1 VSILFEPLSIG
12 AAGSMV
18 VKNRF
23 VRSATHDFMGN
34 VDGSLSDR
42 EFDLYRTLAVHE
54 LGLIIT
60 GHSYVLHPEGRVRPG
75 QNAIYDDSFIE
86 GYRKLAGIV
95 HEYGSKLVLQINHAG
110 RQVDI
115 LTKEDVWTPVAPSP
129 VTNRVTGITPRE
141 MTEGEILQWIEAFV
155 AAMARAKVAGCD
167 GVQLHIAHGYGLSQ
181 FISPYTNRR
190 RDRWGGSLENRTRIL
205 REIMLRGRR
214 LIGSD
219 FPVLVKL
226 NTTDGFAGPEYLTL
240 EDAVAT
246 ARMLESYG
254 VDAIEVSGGMKEAG
268 DVMSRKDINSQE
280 QEAYFSSA
288 ARAIKAAVSVPVI
301 LVGGLRSLSV
311 MESLVTGGVADMV
324 SLSRPLIQEP
334 DLITRFR
341 NGQAKSACKSCNVC
355 FNAGGI
361 QCPHR

>member
-1 VSILFEPLSIG
+1 MSILFEPLSIG

-141 MTEGEILQWIEAFV
+141 MTEGKSCNGLKLLLQLWPGPRLRVATAYSCILL
-155 AAMARAKVAGCD
+155 MATVCPSSFRLTPTDAGT
-167 GVQLHIAHGYGLSQ
+167 G
-181 FISPYTNRR
+181 
-190 RDRWGGSLENRTRIL
+190 GGSLENRTRIL

>member
-1 VSILFEPLSIG
+1 MLYEPFAIG
-12 AAGSMV
+12 AARSMV

-34 VDGSLSDR
+34 MDGSLSDR
-42 EFDLYRTLAVHE
+42 EFDLYRTLAAHD

-60 GHSYVLHPEGRVRPG
+60 GHSYVLHPEGRIRPG

-86 GYRKLAGIV
+86 GYRKLARIV
-95 HEYGSKLVLQINHAG
+95 HKYGAKLVLQISHAG
-110 RQVDI
+110 RQVDT
-115 LTKEDVWTPVAPSP
+115 LTKEDNWMPVAPSP

-141 MTEGEILQWIEAFV
+141 MTEGEILQWIEAYA
-155 AAMARAKVAGCD
+155 AAMARAKAAGCD

-205 REIMLRGRR
+205 REIMSRGRR
-214 LIGSD
+214 LVGDD
-219 FPVLVKL
+219 FPVLAKL
-226 NTTDGFAGPEYLTL
+226 NTTDGFDGPEYLTL
-240 EDAVAT
+240 EDAVAV
-246 ARMLESYG
+246 ARILESCG

-280 QEAYFSSA
+280 QEAYFKDA
-288 ARAIKAAVSVPVI
+288 ARAIKATVSIPVI

-311 MESLVTGGVADMV
+311 MESLVTSGVADIV
-324 SLSRPLIQEP
+324 SLCRPLIREP
-334 DLITRFR
+334 DLISRFR
-341 NGQAKSACKSCNVC
+341 KGQAKSACRSCNAC
-355 FNAGGI
+355 FNHGGI
-361 QCPHR
+361 QCPHK